1 MNSHAVLLPDVRPAS
16 MTHRPIPAMERPVAA
31 RGSAISSL
39 IRKGTGEVL
48 FAEGDAQD
56 NVYEVVRGM
65 LRLYKLMPDGR
76 RQVIGFLSAGQL
88 LMASGPDGLCA
99 STAEAVTEVTVYRYP
114 RAAFERLIDEIPGFA
129 RRLLALTSQ
138 ALQIAHDQMLLLG
151 RKVATEKVASFILVL
166 AERQQGDRGADTLDV
181 PMTRADIADYLG
193 LTVETVSRTFT
204 RLKRDGLIDLPNP
217 SLVHILDRE
226 RLEDIAAGDA
236 GRYEV

>member
-1 MNSHAVLLPDVRPAS
+1 MPGADRPA
-16 MTHRPIPAMERPVAA
+16 AA
-31 RGSAISSL
+31 HVSAISSL
-39 IRKGTGEVL
+39 IRKGAGEVL

-88 LMASGPDGLCA
+88 LMASGPDGLCV
-99 STAEAVTEVTVYRYP
+99 STAEAVTEVTVCRYP

-129 RRLLALTSQ
+129 RRLLALTWQ

-151 RKVATEKVASFILVL
+151 RKVAMEKVASFILLL
-166 AERQQGDRGADTLDV
+166 AERQHADGDPDTLDV

-217 SLVHILDRE
+217 NLVHILDRE

-236 GRYEV
+236 GYEV